1 MKNKK
6 LKILLGCLIVIAVA
20 VFAVMVSTGTIV
32 FDHSAERGFENSVT
46 WKGVKYVPVSGK
58 YNEGKTVAKVKDSG
72 LSLNEV
78 EEDDS
83 RTFVVVRNF
92 IDQWLVVREDYNIP
106 KSGEIT
112 KAYWSYQ
119 FIEDE
124 KFLNTIEEMIT
135 KVKPDFEYDTEG
147 REIFEYTD
155 TQNMKELYIAYE
167 DCPVPTIYLGYMGV
181 IDGEW
186 YLTTGKGNGDT
197 VYCYR
202 IPEEYSTIFDEYLS

>member
-6 LKILLGCLIVIAVA
+6 VKILLGCLVAVVA
-20 VFAVMVSTGTIV
+20 VFAYMAATGLIV
-32 FDHSAERGFENSVT
+32 VDHSAERGFENSII
-46 WKGVKYVPVSGK
+46 WKGVKYESVSGK
-58 YNEGKTVAKVKDSG
+58 YNEGKTIAKVKDSG
-72 LSLNEV
+72 LSINEV
-78 EEDDS
+78 EGDDS
-83 RTFVVVRNF
+83 HTFVVVRSF

-106 KSGEIT
+106 KSGKIT

-124 KFLNTIEEMIT
+124 KFLNAITEMIT
-135 KVKPDFEYDTEG
+135 KVKPDFEYDTED

-155 TQNMKELYIAYE
+155 NQNMKELYIAYE

-186 YLTTGKGNGDT
+186 YLTVGKGNDT
-197 VYCYR
+197 KIYCYT
-202 IPEEYSTIFDEYLS
+202 IPDEYSDVFDEYLS